1 MEKGFDWVWNV
12 VPQLSA
18 YQLFIAIVSGYV
30 AFIGNI
36 SREKMKTGLYGYLT
50 VMSING
56 TGDSHSE
63 IFPKMM
69 RLE

>member
-36 SREKMKTGLYGYLT
+36 SWR
-50 VMSING
+50 
-56 TGDSHSE
+56 SE
-63 IFPKMM
+63 FDTNKLFPIIPTNQ
-69 RLE
+69 RIPFDDVVSLS

>member
-30 AFIGNI
+30 AFIGNV
-36 SREKMKTGLYGYLT
+36 SREKKMKKLMVRFLT
-50 VMSING
+50 KES
-56 TGDSHSE
+56 
-63 IFPKMM
+63 
-69 RLE
+69 

>member
-36 SREKMKTGLYGYLT
+36 SREKTGFMGYLN
-50 VMSING
+50 IA
-56 TGDSHSE
+56 
-63 IFPKMM
+63 F
-69 RLE
+69 

>member
-36 SREKMKTGLYGYLT
+36 SRETQIRTPGK
-50 VMSING
+50 SA
-56 TGDSHSE
+56 E
-63 IFPKMM
+63 
-69 RLE
+69 

>member
-30 AFIGNI
+30 AFIGNV
-36 SREKMKTGLYGYLT
+36 SREKNEKVEGQ
-50 VMSING
+50 V
-56 TGDSHSE
+56 
-63 IFPKMM
+63 F
-69 RLE
+69 

>member
-30 AFIGNI
+30 AFIGNV
-36 SREKMKTGLYGYLT
+36 SREKNEKVDGQVFNQGVL
-50 VMSING
+50 INIK
-56 TGDSHSE
+56 H
-63 IFPKMM
+63 FLKL
-69 RLE
+69 RHNC